1 MLNDYEKG
9 ECINQALTL
18 HYSRQWYKSH
28 CDTSILQVTSEEFCA
43 NMPIISSGMISHIIT
58 GDFLQYL
65 YYQFDTKRGTGG
77 WNTAWKT
84 AITCVDFCYNLSPSF
99 CPSTTTINHWEQ
111 SNTPNDLLPMWWWF
125 QCNSVNDHNTIVV
138 NLCQFKPQINCNLSN
153 KYSEVLPVRP
163 REIDTHHLF

>member
-1 MLNDYEKG
+1 VLNDYEKG

-28 CDTSILQVTSEEFCA
+28 CHTSILQVTSEEFCA

-77 WNTAWKT
+77 WNTA
-84 AITCVDFCYNLSPSF
+84 
-99 CPSTTTINHWEQ
+99 
-111 SNTPNDLLPMWWWF
+111 
-125 QCNSVNDHNTIVV
+125 
-138 NLCQFKPQINCNLSN
+138 
-153 KYSEVLPVRP
+153 
-163 REIDTHHLF
+163 